1 MTQLRDL
8 LRREPTPG
16 LALPDWLERLL
27 SAGIVTNDPQLAQRQ
42 RCVNVACYA
51 AAISSASYLV
61 ITSLYDFGGLLL
73 LNAYNAMMI
82 VMASLLPRWHR
93 LGANVVA
100 IVLIVLVS
108 LGQMYVIWM
117 LGINSDST
125 SCIRLPAR
133 HCSSSVSRTGGC
145 LSPSSSTPPDCCCL
159 R

>member
-8 LRREPTPG
+8 LRREPTLG

-27 SAGIVTNDPQLAQRQ
+27 SVGIVTNDPQLAQRQ

-51 AAISSASYLV
+51 AAVSCASYLA

-82 VMASLLPRWHR
+82 VMGFVLPRWHR

-108 LGQMYVIWM
+108 LGQMYVSWM
-117 LGINSDST
+117 RAINSGLHIAYT
-125 SCIRLPAR
+125 PAAA
-133 HCSSSVSRTGGC
+133 T
-145 LSPSSSTPPDCCCL
+145 
-159 R
+159 

>member
-1 MTQLRDL
+1 MTRLRDL

-27 SAGIVTNDPQLAQRQ
+27 SVGIVTRNPQLAQRQ
-42 RCVNVACYA
+42 RSVNVACYA
-51 AAISSASYLV
+51 AAVSCASYLV
-61 ITSLYDFGGLLL
+61 ITSLYDFDGLLL

-82 VMASLLPRWHR
+82 VMGAILPRWHR
-93 LGANVVA
+93 LGANVVDRAHRA
-100 IVLIVLVS
+100 IS
-108 LGQMYVIWM
+108 PGRMYVIWM

-125 SCIRLPAR
+125 SSTRLPAR
-133 HCSSSVSRTGGC
+133 HCSSSVSRTGSC